1 MSQLGRISGQLLK
14 DNLTRNG
21 HDLTFDKIVD
31 ANPLVAKEG
40 LLHLDVTNRR
50 VGINTETP
58 AYDLDVDGI
67 TRTTELEVT
76 TQADIA
82 NLTFSTDTITSNTGT
97 LNLTNGTGDQ
107 INYQAK
113 LVVDN
118 IELENN
124 VISTNTGANLELR
137 PNGTGTVDIYADTNV
152 YGNVHVTGNIR
163 ADGNI
168 TVGDATT
175 DNITINAD
183 VASDIIPNTDIT
195 YTLGNGGTGYVEGLE
210 FTLGDVTL
218 TVSGT
223 GTTVVLSIPAA
234 GPGWI
239 NTLIAHTAGK
249 SYQLALDGTPG
260 SYSVNTLGSWTGTN
274 PKTVTTTND
283 SLVDG
288 VYNVA
293 SIRFDQKRW
302 LDLWVKNVYA
312 DAIVSGDVTIDGID
326 LNSVQGKIYYVATN
340 GSDTNAGEHQND
352 PFASV
357 KHALSVATADDTVYI
372 YPGTYTEQFPL
383 TVPTGVVVKGTG
395 IRSVKIIPTTATRYN
410 DAFLLNG
417 ETTVEDI
424 TIADFFSGGNYFA
437 VTTAGIGETVMNVGT
452 APFAHTWVSGGTINI
467 SGTDY
472 SIIAAIYSHTTGVLT
487 VNHVGP
493 NATGASPVFLS
504 GLIFSCNGGN
514 RVFPDNGYAFRF
526 ATDFA
531 VTSRS
536 PYIRNITVL
545 TKGNVTSLSDPL
557 GYDAGDAGRG
567 AYIDGAY
574 ATAVSKEASMLFH
587 SATFIC
593 PGVDIIVATNG
604 ARVEWLN
611 SFTYYA
617 NRSMH
622 LYSSNDGFA
631 SDGKTRVKITDTT
644 GTWAVGNTLSY
655 YDTDGTTVL
664 ASGVIES
671 IDGDFYNIDTRVLGF
686 EQIQDRT
693 GKTISVNGN
702 AKLSTAVKKFGTASL
717 ALDGTGDYL
726 SIATQPDFAFP
737 STARLAKTITV
748 NGTAAVSAT
757 QSKFGGSSIEFSGA
771 NGTYLGL
778 ASNTDFG
785 FGTGDFTIEGWFYK
799 TTTTTKFLF
808 DTRSTLIENSIAVQS
823 SSSNTLR
830 LYVNGTFLLTTGTA
844 HTSNA
849 WNHLAISR
857 ASGVTRFFI
866 NGVVAGSVADTT
878 NYGSTKPLVVGA
890 LYNGTTAFAGY
901 IDDFRVSN
909 TARYTTTFTPTTTAF
924 VDDVDTRLLVNGNSS
939 IADNVGGTITD
950 FTLEAW
956 IYPTATTYHSI
967 FDFRSAS
974 TEEAIYLGINLSNQV
989 YLYVNGVVPITT
1001 AAISLNVWTHVAVVR
1016 YNASTKIYING
1027 TQSGSSWADITNYGT
1042 TKPLRIGA
1050 WYNAL
1055 YGFTGYIDDVRIT
1068 KGVARY
1074 TATFPVPT
1082 AQLTGDLSTV
1092 LLITCNGVNN
1102 STAIVDNGITLQDL
1116 RTSAGGTASII
1127 DFADYSDFGVE
1138 LRSIGSAAVY
1148 GNYGIYGDG
1157 LGVIA
1162 YLIGQNLAYI
1172 GNGKATTND
1181 PVTVIQANEV
1191 VELDGAKIFYNSV
1204 DHKGDFRIGD
1214 LFYVNQATGEVSF
1227 TNSAVSIGTSLTFD
1241 NGLGDVTFID
1251 ATKIETGDFRIS
1263 GNTVETLTQD
1273 FNVDSASNQI
1283 NLQSNVTVTGNLGV
1297 TGDVTVGG
1305 NVTIGNESTDVVR
1318 FVAGVDSDILPA
1330 LDSTYDLGTT
1340 TERWST
1346 LYSTTLI
1353 NANIQIST
1361 NVITTTNSNLD
1372 LTLQANGTGRI
1383 YVPANNV
1390 EITNNL
1396 TVNGVTDVQ
1405 ALNITGTLTHVGDAT
1420 QTGNLTQTGDI
1431 TLTGTFTT
1439 TGYGQFADIKI
1450 DNNNIST
1457 TVGTNDLVLDAAG
1470 TGRVYVPTSDVEIT
1484 QDLTVTGYIDVG
1496 SLTVGTSISS
1506 LTLTAGDI
1514 KLESN
1519 FITTLTGNNNL
1530 ELRANGSGLIYV
1542 PSNDVEITN
1551 NLTVLGTT
1559 DLKTTNIGIVGTPST
1574 VTHVGAVTQTGNL
1587 TQTGSTEITGTLTV
1601 GSTAQFQD
1609 IKIDTNIITTTVGTN
1624 NLILSA
1630 AGTGRIYVPTNDVT
1644 IENTLTVVGTTTT
1657 STISNTGTVTSGTFN
1672 TSNVSITSN
1681 NITSRTG
1688 NSDLVLEAAG
1698 TGRIYV
1704 PTNSVQLDQ
1713 NLTVN
1718 GTTYLKDTTV
1728 VGTITHTGAV
1738 TQTGNLTQTGS
1749 TEITGTLT
1757 VGSTAQFQDIK
1768 IDTNVITTTIGNNNL
1783 TLKANGT
1790 GIVIIPDD
1798 DVSITQTLTVT
1809 GTTGTTT
1816 INNTGTI
1823 TSDTFNT
1830 TNVSINANNIT
1841 SRTGNSNL
1849 VLEAAGSGKIYVPSN
1864 SVQLDQNLTVNGTT
1878 YLKDTN
1884 IGVVG
1889 TPATITHVGAVTQTG
1904 DLTQTGNT
1912 EITGTLTVGST
1923 AQFEDI
1929 KVDLNIITTTVG
1941 SNDLILEAAGT
1952 GKVLIPTNDTEVTGT
1967 LTVVGATSTSTIG
1980 NTGTVTSGTFSTGDI
1995 SISTNTIATTLLNS
2009 NLVLEADGNGI
2020 ISIPTSDVELGQN
2033 LTVLGTTTLSV
2044 PLGTALAVV
2053 GDITHTGAVTQ
2064 TGDVNQTGNL
2074 TVTGTLDIGSTAQ
2087 FEDIKVDLNI
2097 ITTTIGN
2104 NDLVLEAAG
2113 TGKVIV
2119 PVDNAE
2125 VTGTLTVV
2133 GATSSTT
2140 INNTGTVTSGIFS
2153 TGNIRITTN
2162 NITTTVSNSDLVLEA
2177 SGTGRIYVPLNDV
2190 TIGKTLTVTGL
2201 TTLVDTGITGT
2212 LTHVGATTRTGD
2224 VTQTGSYTLN
2234 GNLTVSNIAQFKDV
2248 NITNNVITTT
2258 LTNSNL
2264 QLGAAGTGIISVP
2277 TNNVTID
2284 NNLTVTGT
2292 TFTAN
2297 INNSGTVTAGTFTTG
2312 NISING
2318 NTIQTTVGSS
2328 NLQLQAA
2335 GTGYIQLEQFD
2346 VQENEIRINT
2356 GADMVLT
2363 PNGIGIVTVNTTQ
2376 SIKLPVGNNLQR
2388 PTAIAG
2394 MVRFNSELTRYEGYN
2409 GGNWVRLDGVEDA
2422 DGNTKITA
2430 ELTPGAND
2438 NTIRFYTN
2446 STQVADLTSTR
2457 LNVINVNVDAINI
2470 NNNVISTTTTNT
2482 DLVLTPNGTGTVRTG
2497 NFSINGSTVTNTVNN
2512 SITYFNQTG
2521 DGYVKINST
2530 GGFVIPT
2537 GLTTQR
2543 PPLFDIGM
2551 MRYNTDPGNFRVEIW
2566 DGGNW
2571 VNAGQAAGG
2580 GVTLAEAQDIGIVSA
2595 IIFG

>member
-1 MSQLGRISGQLLK
+1 M
-14 DNLTRNG
+14 
-21 HDLTFDKIVD
+21 
-31 ANPLVAKEG
+31 
-40 LLHLDVTNRR
+40 
-50 VGINTETP
+50 
-58 AYDLDVDGI
+58 
-67 TRTTELEVT
+67 
-76 TQADIA
+76 
-82 NLTFSTDTITSNTGT
+82 
-97 LNLTNGTGDQ
+97 
-107 INYQAK
+107 
-113 LVVDN
+113 
-118 IELENN
+118 
-124 VISTNTGANLELR
+124 
-137 PNGTGTVDIYADTNV
+137 
-152 YGNVHVTGNIR
+152 
-163 ADGNI
+163 
-168 TVGDATT
+168 
-175 DNITINAD
+175 
-183 VASDIIPNTDIT
+183 
-195 YTLGNGGTGYVEGLE
+195 
-210 FTLGDVTL
+210 
-218 TVSGT
+218 
-223 GTTVVLSIPAA
+223 
-234 GPGWI
+234 
-239 NTLIAHTAGK
+239 
-249 SYQLALDGTPG
+249 
-260 SYSVNTLGSWTGTN
+260 
-274 PKTVTTTND
+274 
-283 SLVDG
+283 
-288 VYNVA
+288 
-293 SIRFDQKRW
+293 
-302 LDLWVKNVYA
+302 
-312 DAIVSGDVTIDGID
+312 
-326 LNSVQGKIYYVATN
+326 
-340 GSDTNAGEHQND
+340 
-352 PFASV
+352 
-357 KHALSVATADDTVYI
+357 
-372 YPGTYTEQFPL
+372 
-383 TVPTGVVVKGTG
+383 
-395 IRSVKIIPTTATRYN
+395 
-410 DAFLLNG
+410 
-417 ETTVEDI
+417 
-424 TIADFFSGGNYFA
+424 
-437 VTTAGIGETVMNVGT
+437 
-452 APFAHTWVSGGTINI
+452 
-467 SGTDY
+467 
-472 SIIAAIYSHTTGVLT
+472 
-487 VNHVGP
+487 
-493 NATGASPVFLS
+493 
-504 GLIFSCNGGN
+504 
-514 RVFPDNGYAFRF
+514 
-526 ATDFA
+526 
-531 VTSRS
+531 
-536 PYIRNITVL
+536 
-545 TKGNVTSLSDPL
+545 
-557 GYDAGDAGRG
+557 
-567 AYIDGAY
+567 
-574 ATAVSKEASMLFH
+574 
-587 SATFIC
+587 
-593 PGVDIIVATNG
+593 
-604 ARVEWLN
+604 
-611 SFTYYA
+611 
-617 NRSMH
+617 
-622 LYSSNDGFA
+622 
-631 SDGKTRVKITDTT
+631 
-644 GTWAVGNTLSY
+644 
-655 YDTDGTTVL
+655 
-664 ASGVIES
+664 
-671 IDGDFYNIDTRVLGF
+671 
-686 EQIQDRT
+686 
-693 GKTISVNGN
+693 
-702 AKLSTAVKKFGTASL
+702 
-717 ALDGTGDYL
+717 
-726 SIATQPDFAFP
+726 
-737 STARLAKTITV
+737 
-748 NGTAAVSAT
+748 
-757 QSKFGGSSIEFSGA
+757 
-771 NGTYLGL
+771 
-778 ASNTDFG
+778 
-785 FGTGDFTIEGWFYK
+785 
-799 TTTTTKFLF
+799 
-808 DTRSTLIENSIAVQS
+808 
-823 SSSNTLR
+823 
-830 LYVNGTFLLTTGTA
+830 
-844 HTSNA
+844 
-849 WNHLAISR
+849 
-857 ASGVTRFFI
+857 
-866 NGVVAGSVADTT
+866 
-878 NYGSTKPLVVGA
+878 
-890 LYNGTTAFAGY
+890 
-901 IDDFRVSN
+901 
-909 TARYTTTFTPTTTAF
+909 
-924 VDDVDTRLLVNGNSS
+924 
-939 IADNVGGTITD
+939 
-950 FTLEAW
+950 
-956 IYPTATTYHSI
+956 
-967 FDFRSAS
+967 
-974 TEEAIYLGINLSNQV
+974 
-989 YLYVNGVVPITT
+989 
-1001 AAISLNVWTHVAVVR
+1001 
-1016 YNASTKIYING
+1016 
-1027 TQSGSSWADITNYGT
+1027 
-1042 TKPLRIGA
+1042 
-1050 WYNAL
+1050 
-1055 YGFTGYIDDVRIT
+1055 
-1068 KGVARY
+1068 
-1074 TATFPVPT
+1074 
-1082 AQLTGDLSTV
+1082 
-1092 LLITCNGVNN
+1092 
-1102 STAIVDNGITLQDL
+1102 
-1116 RTSAGGTASII
+1116 
-1127 DFADYSDFGVE
+1127 
-1138 LRSIGSAAVY
+1138 
-1148 GNYGIYGDG
+1148 
-1157 LGVIA
+1157 
-1162 YLIGQNLAYI
+1162 
-1172 GNGKATTND
+1172 
-1181 PVTVIQANEV
+1181 
-1191 VELDGAKIFYNSV
+1191 
-1204 DHKGDFRIGD
+1204 
-1214 LFYVNQATGEVSF
+1214 
-1227 TNSAVSIGTSLTFD
+1227 
-1241 NGLGDVTFID
+1241 
-1251 ATKIETGDFRIS
+1251 
-1263 GNTVETLTQD
+1263 
-1273 FNVDSASNQI
+1273 
-1283 NLQSNVTVTGNLGV
+1283 
-1297 TGDVTVGG
+1297 
-1305 NVTIGNESTDVVR
+1305 
-1318 FVAGVDSDILPA
+1318 
-1330 LDSTYDLGTT
+1330 
-1340 TERWST
+1340 
-1346 LYSTTLI
+1346 
-1353 NANIQIST
+1353 
-1361 NVITTTNSNLD
+1361 
-1372 LTLQANGTGRI
+1372 
-1383 YVPANNV
+1383 
-1390 EITNNL
+1390 
-1396 TVNGVTDVQ
+1396 
-1405 ALNITGTLTHVGDAT
+1405 
-1420 QTGNLTQTGDI
+1420 
-1431 TLTGTFTT
+1431 
-1439 TGYGQFADIKI
+1439 
-1450 DNNNIST
+1450 
-1457 TVGTNDLVLDAAG
+1457 
-1470 TGRVYVPTSDVEIT
+1470 
-1484 QDLTVTGYIDVG
+1484 
-1496 SLTVGTSISS
+1496 
-1506 LTLTAGDI
+1506 TAGDI

-1630 AGTGRIYVPTNDVT
+1630 AGTGRIYIPTNNVT

-2543 PPLFDIGM
+2543 PPLVDIGM